1 MKGYY
6 VVKILVASHA
16 GVLEVNRAVY
26 VELAKLGFEV
36 SFLVPESWKGDLI
49 QDLHFQKGISE
60 ESCRFTTKPLVF
72 SGNGSLFFYKSLS
85 GVPKDFDL
93 LIIDEEPWSLS
104 ALQLSLWAGN
114 RRKIF
119 YTKQNLKKK
128 IPWIFRLLEKVVF
141 HSSTAA
147 LTVESEVEEVLRWKG
162 YSKKIFD
169 FPHSYDPELFQPLS
183 KEEKAKKR
191 IELGLDPEKVT
202 LLYCGRLT
210 EEKGILDFLS
220 ILQKIESSQL
230 QCLIV
235 GNGPLESRI
244 KNEFQGRPFLK
255 LFPAIPHLQV
265 GRTMAVGDVLV
276 LPSRTQSNWKEQF
289 GRVIV
294 EAMACGLA
302 VIGSDSG
309 AIARVIDR
317 CGGGHWFPEGN
328 LEEFLK
334 VTKNLVQN
342 TGLRMKLQER
352 GQEYVAKNL
361 THEALARSLAKI
373 ILSVKDD

>member
-1 MKGYY
+1 M
-6 VVKILVASHA
+6 VKILVASHA

-26 VELAKLGFEV
+26 VELARLGFEV
-36 SFLVPESWKGDLI
+36 SFLVPESWRGDLI
-49 QDLHFQKGISE
+49 QNLHFQKGKSE
-60 ESCRFTTKPLVF
+60 ENCRFFTKPLIF
-72 SGNGSLFFYKSLS
+72 SGNGSLFFYKSLA

-93 LIIDEEPWSLS
+93 LIIDEEPWSLA

-114 RRKIF
+114 RTKIF
-119 YTKQNLKKK
+119 YTKQNLKKT
-128 IPWIFRLLEKVVF
+128 IPWVFRLLEKVVF
-141 HSSTAA
+141 HSSFAA
-147 LTVESEVEEVLRWKG
+147 LSVESEVEEVLHWKG

-169 FPHSYDPELFQPLS
+169 FPHSYDPALFHPLS

-220 ILQKIESSQL
+220 VLRKIEYSQL

-244 KNEFQGRPFLK
+244 KTEFQGKPFFK
-255 LFPAIPHLQV
+255 LLPAIPHLQV
-265 GRTMAVGDVLV
+265 GRTMALGDILV
-276 LPSRTQSNWKEQF
+276 LPSKTQSNWKEQF

-294 EAMACGLA
+294 EAIACGL
-302 VIGSDSG
+302 VVVGSDSG

-317 CGGGHWFPEGN
+317 CGGGRSFREGN
-328 LEEFLK
+328 VEEFLR
-334 VTKNLVQN
+334 VTTTLIQN
-342 TGLRMKLQER
+342 EELRKSLQEKGR
-352 GQEYVAKNL
+352 QFVSQNL
-361 THEALARSLAKI
+361 SHEALAKSLASI
-373 ILSVKDD
+373 IRSIKND

>member
-1 MKGYY
+1 M
-6 VVKILVASHA
+6 VKVLVASHA

-36 SFLVPESWKGDLI
+36 SFLVPESWRGDLI
-49 QDLHFQKGISE
+49 QNLHFQKGKSE
-60 ESCRFTTKPLVF
+60 ESFRFAAKSLVF

-93 LIIDEEPWSLS
+93 MIIDEEPWSIS

-114 RRKIF
+114 RKKIF

-128 IPWIFRLLEKVVF
+128 IPWIFRMLEKVVF
-141 HSSTAA
+141 HSSSAA
-147 LTVESEVEEVLRWKG
+147 LSVEAEVEEVLRWKG

-169 FPHSYDPELFQPLS
+169 FPHSYDPELFEPLS

-220 ILQKIESSQL
+220 ILQKLDSSHF

-244 KNEFQGRPFLK
+244 QQEFQGRPFLK
-255 LFPAIPHLQV
+255 LIPAIPHLQV
-265 GRTMAVGDVLV
+265 GRTMALGDVLV

-317 CGGGHWFPEGN
+317 CGGGQSFPEGN
-328 LEEFLK
+328 LDEFLK
-334 VTKNLVQN
+334 VTTNLVLN
-342 TGLRMKLQER
+342 VDLRKKLQER
-352 GQEYVAKNL
+352 GREYVANNL
-361 THEALARSLAKI
+361 THEALAKSLAKI
-373 ILSVKDD
+373 VLSVKDN